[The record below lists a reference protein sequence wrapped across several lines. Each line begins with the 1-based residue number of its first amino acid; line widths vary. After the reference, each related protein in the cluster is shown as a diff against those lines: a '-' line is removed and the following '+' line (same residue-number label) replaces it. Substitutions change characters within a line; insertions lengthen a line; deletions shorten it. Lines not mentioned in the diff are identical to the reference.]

1 MLSDD
6 KPKSEVKSRAK
17 QRMEDSKNAAEKI
30 KGKRGSHALNTSDK
44 INIMTL
50 SVQRISMDVEVKQI
64 IVLSH
69 ASQDSSLK
77 SQIDS
82 THKLAVIVCPT
93 YDEIHIAW
101 QRAHTL
107 MAQHEQLGKN
117 EQAIR

>member
-82 THKLAVIVCPT
+82 WDKSNPLFFVQHMMKITLCGNAFTH
-93 YDEIHIAW
+93 
-101 QRAHTL
+101 
-107 MAQHEQLGKN
+107 
-117 EQAIR
+117 

>member
-1 MLSDD
+1 M
-6 KPKSEVKSRAK
+6 
-17 QRMEDSKNAAEKI
+17 N
-30 KGKRGSHALNTSDK
+30 
-44 INIMTL
+44 
-50 SVQRISMDVEVKQI
+50 VEVKQTRF
-64 IVLSH
+64 LSY
-69 ASQDSSLK
+69 ATQDSFLK